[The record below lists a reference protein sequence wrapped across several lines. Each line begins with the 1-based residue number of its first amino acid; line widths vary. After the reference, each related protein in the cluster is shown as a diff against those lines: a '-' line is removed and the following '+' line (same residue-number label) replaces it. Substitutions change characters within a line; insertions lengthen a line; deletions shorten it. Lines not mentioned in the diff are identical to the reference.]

1 MRYLTA
7 RVEPAADAFHPL
19 GRELSAEPSIER
31 EAIHHV
37 ELLADETVLLFAEGS
52 GDRDRYEAIMRDSEY
67 VLDHLVSG
75 EERWTA
81 VSRFEPT
88 PLARRTLELQ
98 RDAELVVETPIR
110 FDADGALRATYLGSD
125 AAFRELYEA
134 VGEEADVAFEVL
146 ETGAYDPSEAQLTRV
161 LTARQREVLEA
172 AVDAG
177 YYQTPREAT
186 LEDVAERVDVAPTTA
201 GEHLRKIEE
210 RVFGALVR

>member
-19 GRELSAEPSIER
+19 GRELAAEPSIER

-37 ELLADETVLLFAEGS
+37 ELLDDETVLLFAEGS
-52 GDRDRYEAIMRDSEY
+52 GDRDRYEEIMRDSEY
-67 VLDHLVSG
+67 VADYLVSG

-81 VSRFEPT
+81 VSQFEPT

-110 FDADGALRATYLGSD
+110 FDADGALRVTYLGSD
-125 AAFRELYEA
+125 AAFRELYET
-134 VGEEADVAFEVL
+134 VGEDADVAFEVL
-146 ETGAYDPSEAQLTRV
+146 ETGEYDPSEAPLTRL
-161 LTARQREVLEA
+161 LTVRQREVLEV
-172 AVDAG
+172 AVETG
-177 YYQTPREAT
+177 YYRTPREAT

-210 RVFGALVR
+210 RVFGALAA